1 VRGSRSLTV
10 VVVVSALGAMALL
23 GACGDDDA
31 VDVGD
36 GRAATPALDGPPAYE
51 GEITEITPFE
61 PVTEDCVEPGDLA
74 PDEPVSSDDPPICS
88 DPDTDLLGTVLVEA
102 QPGVWEGDKISLRVD
117 AATVLRGDGPGE
129 DPLSFG
135 DLAEGDSVS
144 VWVSGPV
151 ADSYPQQGRADAIV
165 VQG

>member
-1 VRGSRSLTV
+1 VRRSRSHTV
-10 VVVVSALGAMALL
+10 PAVLCALAALALL
-23 GACGDDDA
+23 GACGDDDS
-31 VDVGD
+31 VEVGD
-36 GRAATPALDGPPAYE
+36 GSGAPPGLDGPPAYE

-88 DPDTDLLGTVLVEA
+88 DPDTDVLGTVLVEA
-102 QPGVWEGDKISLRVD
+102 QPGVWEGEKISLRVD
-117 AATVLRGDGPGE
+117 SATVLRRGSPGE